1 MPGVKD
7 KLFLAEEAGTGA
19 RVALRVLDETGH
31 DGDLFEALREHTVQ
45 IAALAIR
52 CPAIAAIHECGRG
65 EGGGLFLALEHPAGP
80 TLAETFQR
88 EAPMPPER
96 AVRLAIRIA
105 QALESAHMMGVAHGS
120 LTPRTVILVG
130 PDDAVKLTQFGVD
143 WVRATRRGRT
153 GAAADGSPY
162 AAPEQIL
169 SGEATAQSDVYAVG
183 ALLYEAL
190 AGRPPAAPGSSRR
203 RAPSPSLRKGRPEVT
218 AALDRVVMR
227 ALEAD
232 PTRRYR
238 DMTDL
243 FNDLWSE
250 VNPFSSAADLERGA
264 VPRGRAVKGWSRVVA
279 VGIVLGAVGI
289 IALLSWLLV
298 GESPAPLAP
307 SIATAPVAPAPPS
320 EPTPPPATPPVTSPP
335 VIAAPLAPPP
345 PAVLSPRPPAESPRS
360 TAPRP
365 TVAAPTR
372 PAVEAPRPA
381 TAPSRPPV
389 DQAPPARTTEA
400 AASAPARDSVGEDGG
415 AIIDWLLKESSSA
428 RR

>member
-1 MPGVKD
+1 
-7 KLFLAEEAGTGA
+7 
-19 RVALRVLDETGH
+19 
-31 DGDLFEALREHTVQ
+31 
-45 IAALAIR
+45 
-52 CPAIAAIHECGRG
+52 
-65 EGGGLFLALEHPAGP
+65 
-80 TLAETFQR
+80 
-88 EAPMPPER
+88 MPPER

-307 SIATAPVAPAPPS
+307 SIATAPDAPAPASPS
-320 EPTPPPATPPVTSPP
+320 EPTPPPAAPPVAAPPVTTPPVAQPP

-365 TVAAPTR
+365 TVALPTR
-372 PAVEAPRPA
+372 PAVEAPQPA